1 MAFIAPVLL
10 VGSARLLR
18 LHSTEAMGVQVS
30 LLLRSFLM
38 STFAI
43 VVDGVVKNL
52 VEWEENLTGLLKK
65 EPQS

>member
-1 MAFIAPVLL
+1 
-10 VGSARLLR
+10 
-18 LHSTEAMGVQVS
+18 
-30 LLLRSFLM
+30 M